1 MGKLKVRY
9 DCFCSED
16 VKIRNKRKA
25 GRIAEGDGPETGG
38 GRNVL

>member
-25 GRIAEGDGPETGG
+25 ESIKQLGLR
-38 GRNVL
+38 RVMV